1 MSFTNIR
8 GGGSQQLQITAE
20 DMQDM
25 ASHWLGCP
33 VNGYFGDDYGNSAKS
48 LLQSPLTGV
57 LADGFVAKLRE
68 DVPLIARLDRNQV
81 NIYMVDAPPDVKHI
95 YLEIANTQLEITG

>member
-8 GGGSQQLQITAE
+8 GGGSQELQITAT

-33 VNGYFGDDYGNSAKS
+33 VEGYFGSDYGNNAKS

-57 LADGFVAKLRE
+57 LADGFVAKLRK
-68 DVPLIARLDRNQV
+68 DVPLINRLDKNLV
-81 NIYMVDAPPDVKHI
+81 NIYMVDAPPDEKQI
-95 YLEIANTQLEITG
+95 FLDIANTQLEITG